1 LLTII
6 SVFLSEFFQWELNEY
21 LILSIFKHHND
32 SKVSIVMI
40 IKSPKIYQA
49 LSPLP
54 SESSP
59 RPNAGNIRSNGIVC
73 GADAVRAC
81 GSEHG
86 IVGSHLIIL
95 ADLAKKNDVVFGFR
109 PVNSLATQLLEQGYP
124 TKGLNIKGKSSDWG
138 PMAGF
143 IPVGQ
148 EFSKLAGNTK
158 EIQKLD
164 IEIGRCIS
172 QGHAVSTPLVIN
184 KERLD
189 TLCKMRVITK
199 ENTKDAGDLL
209 IRAKNNNKCHIF
221 TAKLSYNNQVAEYSI
236 LHEGQPLHVLAKP
249 GKDKEP
255 AQPITADYDL
265 LLFAVPLAKFGAKD
279 NCKPSVVTAR
289 AISDKL
295 LQGLKNNDVEAVC
308 DKENMPVSNQ
318 RKKISSKSLKNTI
331 VVTEAVQDRGIISP
345 RLNQFIPEINKALGR
360 ADDNSIVQHGADT
373 QNPCTVI
380 ADNYPGVIFLP
391 ERVGHYR
398 GVAMVRNKAEAIQIY
413 KEIKDSGFQ
422 FFGNDK
428 WAAEMPVETY
438 RRSSFNEARNA
449 LENETSILKGS
460 F

>member
-1 LLTII
+1 
-6 SVFLSEFFQWELNEY
+6 
-21 LILSIFKHHND
+21 
-32 SKVSIVMI
+32 MI
-40 IKSPKIYQA
+40 TKSPQIYQP

-54 SESSP
+54 SESSS
-59 RPNAGNIRSNGIVC
+59 RPNTANIRSNGIVC
-73 GADAVRAC
+73 GVDAVRAC

-86 IVGSHLIIL
+86 LVGNHLAIL
-95 ADLAKKNDVVFGFR
+95 ADLARKSDVVFGFR

-143 IPVGQ
+143 IPVSQ
-148 EFSKLAGNTK
+148 EFSKITGNTK

-164 IEIGRCIS
+164 IEICHCIN
-172 QGHAVSTPLVIN
+172 QGYAVSTPLVLN

-189 TLCKMRVITK
+189 TLCKMHVIIK
-199 ENTKDAGDLL
+199 ESTKDASELL
-209 IRAKNNNKCHIF
+209 IRAKKNNKQHIF
-221 TAKLSYNNQVAEYSI
+221 TAKLSFNNQVARYTI

-249 GKDKEP
+249 GKDKKP
-255 AQPITADYDL
+255 AQPISADYDL
-265 LLFAVPLAKFGAKD
+265 LLFAVPLAKFGTKD
-279 NCKPSVVTAR
+279 NCKPSMVAGR
-289 AISDKL
+289 SISDKL
-295 LQGLKNNDVEAVC
+295 LQGQKYHDVETIYE
-308 DKENMPVSNQ
+308 KENIPISNQ
-318 RKKISSKSLKNTI
+318 SNKISSNSLKNTTA
-331 VVTEAVQDRGIISP
+331 VTEALQDRGIISP
-345 RLNQFIPEINKALGR
+345 RLNQFILEINKVLGR

-380 ADNYPGVIFLP
+380 ADNYPSVIFLP

-398 GVAMVRNKAEAIQIY
+398 GVAMVRNKAESIQIY

-438 RRSSFNEARNA
+438 RRSSFNEARHA
-449 LENETSILKGS
+449 LENETSILRGS